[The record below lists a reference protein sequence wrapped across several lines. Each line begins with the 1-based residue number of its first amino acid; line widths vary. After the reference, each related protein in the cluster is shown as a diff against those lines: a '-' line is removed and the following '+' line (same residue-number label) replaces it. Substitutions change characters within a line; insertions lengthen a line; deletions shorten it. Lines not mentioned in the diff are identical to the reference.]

1 MMAGNRRDLPQLV
14 QQVERLT
21 SRPAAK
27 VGAAG
32 MRVLHHLGLLY
43 GLMDNQPAQHRVVEE
58 ARSRR
63 DEVPPAV
70 HAGTKA
76 IAMMASG
83 CQVVGS
89 MVVEGDFTF
98 TDEELESLDG
108 PARAYYRAK
117 GEILLSPQLCGGKE
131 ASPEWDA
138 QRDGGRIHSILQ
150 SALEEVG
157 RAGGRDRLTM
167 QSLNLMFSLS
177 MIELIILGR
186 IKEGCKRGLEILDKL
201 SDEIGRFTN
210 VMVMESLWHSLEAM
224 GYVFWLLGS
233 EDQYIRLRMLRN
245 SLLPYKP
252 EAQAFPAYHE
262 LTIEWWRG
270 FCPSFMCKMMNA
282 KFHAGLLA
290 HAPELLRPDYA
301 TALATPP
308 PTPACP
314 HPPPPGAPRA
324 APPAPPAPVASRL
337 VVPVAAPVGV
347 EGVPG
352 ADAARAAAGPSW
364 FQPHPDFPNLQPE
377 EMDKVILGYLLERF
391 TGQPGAP
398 TPAPMPMSVPG
409 VRPAL
414 GPEASVPQAT
424 AHPPPVVGVYMPPT
438 TTRDPAPPS
447 GEVASRGKAASPR
460 IGLEPTPEHEFR
472 AWAGTD
478 DDPWPADS
486 PPELNPIG
494 SPDRQDGSAAWGS
507 PERVPAVAAFAHGWA
522 TAQQQ
527 KELRQGYQKPE
538 EDGSGGDE
546 GMEHAGGQMGKDG
559 LGLVD
564 GLDDFALDDV
574 LEMAMA
580 ELNEG
585 EARAAQQEGWGRAV
599 AWSVSGEE
607 EKGRSGVFPPV
618 EGLLWDGSNGGNWAP
633 EGEVGERQLSP
644 PPVLLHYVP

>member
-1 MMAGNRRDLPQLV
+1 MREHKVVSHASLVQKETRHGALKLRTTCDACRVKKVKCDSLKPSCGNCVNKGIVCKYSNKSRRGRPKVSWDNQLQITAVLNGIDKERASYLDTFCRLFGNSIPSFSSSFYAACLGKLSGKVNLSKLDEGALVELPPEDQAAAGSLMSAIAAGAMMAGNRRDLPQLV

-290 HAPELLRPDYA
+290 HAPELLRPD
-301 TALATPP
+301 
-308 PTPACP
+308 
-314 HPPPPGAPRA
+314 
-324 APPAPPAPVASRL
+324 
-337 VVPVAAPVGV
+337 
-347 EGVPG
+347 
-352 ADAARAAAGPSW
+352 
-364 FQPHPDFPNLQPE
+364 
-377 EMDKVILGYLLERF
+377 
-391 TGQPGAP
+391 
-398 TPAPMPMSVPG
+398 
-409 VRPAL
+409 
-414 GPEASVPQAT
+414 
-424 AHPPPVVGVYMPPT
+424 
-438 TTRDPAPPS
+438 
-447 GEVASRGKAASPR
+447 
-460 IGLEPTPEHEFR
+460 
-472 AWAGTD
+472 
-478 DDPWPADS
+478 
-486 PPELNPIG
+486 
-494 SPDRQDGSAAWGS
+494 
-507 PERVPAVAAFAHGWA
+507 
-522 TAQQQ
+522 
-527 KELRQGYQKPE
+527 
-538 EDGSGGDE
+538 
-546 GMEHAGGQMGKDG
+546 
-559 LGLVD
+559 
-564 GLDDFALDDV
+564 
-574 LEMAMA
+574 
-580 ELNEG
+580 
-585 EARAAQQEGWGRAV
+585 
-599 AWSVSGEE
+599 
-607 EKGRSGVFPPV
+607 
-618 EGLLWDGSNGGNWAP
+618 
-633 EGEVGERQLSP
+633 
-644 PPVLLHYVP
+644 